1 MEDNKIITDIESIDL
16 NSAEIGKDINNR
28 LESIN
33 YNFNNIVKSEFL
45 KGAQG
50 SNYVIKKAEYNEDK
64 YIFDDNIYYKY
75 DNDGVIQYGE
85 LDSVYLTTSLLTIV
99 PSIHTES
106 LKIIYFN
113 CIFEDEKFIAVSS
126 LPITYYDK
134 DFYNNLNDK
143 DNANTLIDQSGV
155 LYWEGDKFQKLN
167 SFPTIYFNETVGD
180 FCWRW
185 NGVDTNII
193 AKGPQG
199 LPGMNGNSY
208 VGIGD
213 IISDNIVELKSF
225 MIWDNDR
232 FITID
237 PPKMINKW
245 KEFGYNPP
253 SEGDLIIYFA
263 RITDNDKTNLYMSVS
278 PLHISND
285 GDLRYLVYFNMSS
298 SINGLFDV
306 GKLNNSMNSLYN
318 SEVCPGLF
326 IPYSEFSED
335 SQSAHLLY
343 NDKDNNLHLTPF
355 NNIYDDQSEI
365 DDKKLIIDYNI
376 DSINTNNIYVDDEI
390 HMGNPRIKYTRIK
403 GLLKSLE
410 DFLIYNK
417 DTDSFDIYPRM
428 NFKGGVNINNTGNN
442 TGEGVSE
449 EEIKNILNT
458 EFNIQPGTIEAL
470 TSKITKNETD
480 ISSLE
485 INPEE
490 IKASVV
496 SSIKSDNEFREDI
509 ASTVITSDS
518 ITSTV
523 ESKVT
528 NIMDNYATKDSLDNY
543 TTKTQVQEEISKISI
558 GDGITMESLDRLIEE
573 KVSEEGNIESVVNEY
588 VSSLKLDE
596 NYATLSSVESL
607 SEKITGEDG
616 IQTQIET
623 INGSIVDLTANYTSI
638 INGNLDNTTGLGLL
652 LSEQSSQLGDLSNN
666 YNTLSNNFNTLSAG
680 YGDLGSRVG
689 TLELDGISITNKFN
703 ELNTNFNNLGNTYI
717 SQSKLDNA
725 GLFLGNDNI
734 IMWGNA
740 IKIATTKEEL
750 ENTENYTALFD
761 NGKISA
767 NLLQINELQCYN
779 KKTINKQKITIKCTV
794 DKSGTV
800 VDGEW
805 EILGF
810 SHHDSTFIKY
820 MDIDYAGDG
829 NFNPHIPMFCAYCYK
844 NSKLIMINNVYGV
857 SAVNDEG
864 ETTALNPLSPDSRF
878 YVVLK
883 DKNGDIWRTD
893 GGVSP
898 TLRLSKYKV
907 YNINDINF
915 VPIEEVQQFMKFD
928 NTTKIIIATD
938 NVSSFFTN
946 LNIDIEVSNYTVD
959 VNESVPK
966 TTINRNNG
974 GEVIMYWPDGSV
986 MNCKIIKTAGSNV
999 LGCVEY
1005 FFQEGVCSFADVMTG
1020 YTKLDSLQYL
1030 KRIDYFTPELSF
1042 NISPRTKHDTKTLYT
1057 IDELNDMTKT
1067 SFANI
1072 NEWFDNL
1079 RVIYIGDSNS
1089 LIDSLKPNGGW
1100 DHNTS
1105 TIYSVS
1111 GNDTKISDGSDL
1123 RNYLYKINNTTINEI
1138 NINSVDNLHK
1148 YLSTCSSIDATVLF
1162 NPTDKG
1168 DHLLVLDYNEEKDT
1182 AGNVK
1187 KSITLIWY
1195 NNEGTPT
1202 IKGVKSITCLPQA
1215 TNNNEWIGIQEFL
1228 PIIKQE

>member
-1 MEDNKIITDIESIDL
+1 MEDNKIITGIESINL
-16 NSAEIGKDINNR
+16 NSAEIGKDINDR

-33 YNFNNIVKSEFL
+33 YNFNNIVNSEFL
-45 KGAQG
+45 KGVQG

-75 DNDGVIQYGE
+75 TEDGVIHYKE
-85 LDSVYLTTSLLTIV
+85 LDSVYLTSSLSNIV

-126 LPITYYDK
+126 LPIIYYDK
-134 DFYNNLNDK
+134 VFYNSLNDK
-143 DNANTLIDQSGV
+143 VNTSELVDQSCV
-155 LYWEGDKFQKLN
+155 LYWGGDKFQRLN
-167 SFPTIYFNETVGD
+167 SFPTIYFNENVGD

-185 NGVDTNII
+185 NGIDTNII

-199 LPGMNGNSY
+199 LPGVNGNSY
-208 VGIGD
+208 VGMGD
-213 IISDNIVELKSF
+213 VVGDNIVELKSF
-225 MIWDNDR
+225 MIWNNGN
-232 FITID
+232 FSTISSSQ
-237 PPKMINKW
+237 MIDKC
-245 KEFGYNPP
+245 KKFGYNPP

-263 RITDNDKTNLYMSVS
+263 RITDNGKTNLYMSAS
-278 PLHISND
+278 PLHLSND
-285 GDLRYLVYFNMSS
+285 GDLRYLVYFNRSS

-306 GKLNNSMNSLYN
+306 GELNNSMSSLYN
-318 SEVCPGLF
+318 SEICPGLF
-326 IPYSEFSED
+326 IPYTELKD
-335 SQSAHLLY
+335 GSQSAHLLY
-343 NDKDNNLHLTPF
+343 NDKDDNLHLSPIK
-355 NNIYDDQSEI
+355 NIYDEQFETDN
-365 DDKKLIIDYNI
+365 KKMIIDYNI

-390 HMGNPRIKYTRIK
+390 HMGNPHIKYTRYK

-417 DTDSFDIYPRM
+417 DTDSFDIYPRI
-428 NFKGGVNINNTGNN
+428 NFKGGVNINNTSNG

-458 EFNIQPGTIEAL
+458 EFNIQPGTIEML

-480 ISSLE
+480 ISSLQ

-490 IKASVV
+490 IKASVI

-509 ASTVITSDS
+509 ASIVITSDS

-528 NIMDNYATKDSLDNY
+528 NIMDNYATK
-543 TTKTQVQEEISKISI
+543 THVQEEISKISI
-558 GDGITMESLDRLIEE
+558 GDGITMESLERLVEE

-607 SEKITGEDG
+607 SKTITGENG
-616 IQTQIET
+616 IQKQIET
-623 INGSIVDLTANYTSI
+623 INGSIVDLTSKYTSI

-652 LSEQSSQLGDLSNN
+652 LSEQSSQLGN
-666 YNTLSNNFNTLSAG
+666 LSNNFNTLSAG
-680 YGDLGSRVG
+680 YNDLGSRVG
-689 TLELDGISITNKFN
+689 TLEQDDISMTNRFN

-725 GLFLGNDNI
+725 GLFLGDNNI

-740 IKIATTKEEL
+740 IKIATTKDDL
-750 ENTENYTALFD
+750 NNVENYTALFD

-767 NLLQINELQCYN
+767 NLLQVNELQCYN
-779 KKTINKQKITIKCTV
+779 KKSINKQKTTIKCNI
-794 DKSGTV
+794 DKSGTLV
-800 VDGEW
+800 VGDW

-820 MDIDYAGDG
+820 VAIPYAGEG
-829 NFNPHIPMFCAYCYK
+829 EFNPHIPMFCAYCYNDPK
-844 NSKLIMINNVYGV
+844 MIMINNVYGV
-857 SAVNDEG
+857 SVVNDDG
-864 ETTALNPLSPDSRF
+864 ETIALDATSLDSRF

-883 DKNGDIWRTD
+883 DENGYIWRTD
-893 GGVSP
+893 GKVSN
-898 TLRLSKYKV
+898 TGNLSKYRV

-915 VPIEEVQQFMKFD
+915 VPVEEVQQFMKFD
-928 NTTKIIIATD
+928 NDTKIIIATD
-938 NVSSFFTN
+938 SVSNLFTN
-946 LNIDIEVSNYTVD
+946 LNISVEVSNYTVD

-966 TTINRNNG
+966 TTINRNKG
-974 GEVIMYWPDGSV
+974 GEVIMYWPNGSV

-1005 FFQEGVCSFADVMTG
+1005 FFPESVCSFADVMMG

-1030 KRIDYFTPELSF
+1030 KRIDHFAPELSF
-1042 NISPRTKHDTKTLYT
+1042 NISPRIKHNDKTLYT
-1057 IDELNDMTKT
+1057 IDELNSMTNT

-1089 LIDSLKPNGGW
+1089 LIDLLKPYGGW
-1100 DHNTS
+1100 NHNTF

-1123 RNYLYKINNTTINEI
+1123 RNYLYKINNTTIG
-1138 NINSVDNLHK
+1138 NITIDGVDNLHK
-1148 YLSTCSSIDATVLF
+1148 YLSTCSSIDNNVLF
-1162 NPTDKG
+1162 NPTNLG

-1182 AGNVK
+1182 NGNIK
-1187 KSITLIWY
+1187 KSITLVWY
-1195 NNEGTPT
+1195 NNINTPV
-1202 IKGVKSITCLPQA
+1202 IKGVKSITSIPQT
-1215 TNNNEWIGIQEFL
+1215 TNNNEWIGVQEFL